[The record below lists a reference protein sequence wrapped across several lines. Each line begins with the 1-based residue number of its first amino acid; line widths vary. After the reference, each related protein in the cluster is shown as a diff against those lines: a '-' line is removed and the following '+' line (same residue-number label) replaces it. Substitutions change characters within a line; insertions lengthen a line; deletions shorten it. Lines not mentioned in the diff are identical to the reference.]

1 MVIPR
6 CVHVNK
12 APRPGVVLS
21 ELSIA
26 AVRQKAES
34 QGEEVNKDKDEFGK
48 AAADVHGVKIRVAD
62 GQTAFEG
69 NSTQDE
75 RGRQAEEAH
84 CEAEKVAQST
94 AAESF

>member
-26 AVRQKAES
+26 AVRQKTEG
-34 QGEEVNKDKDEFGK
+34 QGEEVNKDKSEFGK
-48 AAADVHGVKIRVAD
+48 AAADVHGVEIRVAD
-62 GQTAFEG
+62 GQTALHG
-69 NSTQDE
+69 NSAQDE
-75 RGRQAEEAH
+75 RGRQAEETH
-84 CEAEKVAQST
+84 CKAKKVAQST
-94 AAESF
+94 ATQSL